1 MSYFRYIDNGDG
13 PTKLFVGGIHGNEG
27 VTSLRFLKNIK
38 EEDLS
43 PGQFYFYNFDK
54 TPYVSTIKKEYYE
67 SEIGQRILNLINYFE
82 PDFYT
87 ELHCYNLKN
96 YDKLTSMG
104 RYKKTGIPP
113 LIKLGNHVLVSSVS
127 PLIRM
132 TYFST
137 ETVCKTLEFP
147 CFEKLTP
154 ELIEEYGFDELKAIE
169 TYEKLLK
176 LILRSP
182 SRKYFETEMMKD
194 YSHQVHLAMKY
205 AKMVFG
211 EDFPPY

>member
-1 MSYFRYIDNGDG
+1 MSFFKYIDNGEG
-13 PTKLFVGGIHGNEG
+13 PTKLFIGGLHGNEG
-27 VTSLRFLKNIK
+27 TTSLKFIK
-38 EEDLS
+38 RIKDENLS
-43 PGQFYFYNFDK
+43 SGQFYFYNFDK
-54 TPYVSTIKKEYYE
+54 TPYISTVDKEYYK
-67 SEIGQRILNLINYFE
+67 SELGQKVLGLIEYLC

-96 YDKLTSMG
+96 YDKLTSME

-147 CFEKLTP
+147 CFEKLNS
-154 ELIEEYGFDELKAIE
+154 EIIEKYNFNKSLAIE
-169 TYEKLLK
+169 TYEELLN
-176 LILRSP
+176 LILSSP
-182 SRKYFETEMMKD
+182 SRDHFEREMLKK
-194 YSHQVHLAMKY
+194 HENQVHIAMRY
-205 AKMVFG
+205 AEKVFG
-211 EDFPPY
+211 KDFPPY

>member
-1 MSYFRYIDNGDG
+1 MSYFRYIDNGKG
-13 PTKLFVGGIHGNEG
+13 PTKLFIGGVHGNEG
-27 VTSLRFLKNIK
+27 LTSLKFIK
-38 EEDLS
+38 RIKDSDLS
-43 PGQFYFYNFDK
+43 SGQFYFYNFDK
-54 TPYVSTIKKEYYE
+54 TPYISTIKKEYYE
-67 SEIGQRILNLINYFE
+67 SELGLKILNLINYFQ

-96 YDKLTSMG
+96 YERLTSME
-104 RYKKTGIPP
+104 RYRKTGIPP

-154 ELIEEYGFDELKAIE
+154 EIVEKYDFNKDLAVK
-169 TYEKLLK
+169 TYEDLLK
-176 LILRSP
+176 LILKSP
-182 SRKYFETEMMKD
+182 SRDYFERQMLID
-194 YSHQVHLAMKY
+194 YADQVALAVEY
-205 AKMVFG
+205 ARKVFG

>member
-1 MSYFRYIDNGDG
+1 M
-13 PTKLFVGGIHGNEG
+13 E
-27 VTSLRFLKNIK
+27 
-38 EEDLS
+38 
-43 PGQFYFYNFDK
+43 
-54 TPYVSTIKKEYYE
+54 
-67 SEIGQRILNLINYFE
+67 LINYHK

-96 YDKLTSMG
+96 YVKLTSME

-147 CFEKLTP
+147 CFEKLNP
-154 ELIEEYGFDELKAIE
+154 QIIDEYGFNKDLAIE
-169 TYEKLLK
+169 TYEELLN
-176 LILRSP
+176 LILSSS
-182 SRKYFETEMMKD
+182 SRKHFENEMLKK
-194 YSHQVHLAMKY
+194 YKSQVYTAMEY
-205 AKMVFG
+205 AQKVFG
-211 EDFPPY
+211 KDFPPY

>member
-13 PTKLFVGGIHGNEG
+13 PTKLFVGGVHGNEG
-27 VTSLRFLKNIK
+27 LTSIRFMKKIK

-43 PGQFYFYNFDK
+43 PGQFYFYNFDR
-54 TPYVSTIKKEYYE
+54 TPYVSTIKKEFYE
-67 SEIGQRILNLINYFE
+67 SGIGLKILDLIEYLQ

-96 YDKLTSMG
+96 YERLTSIE

-113 LIKLGNHVLVSSVS
+113 LIKLGNHILVSSVS

-147 CFEKLTP
+147 CIEKLTP
-154 ELIEEYGFDELKAIE
+154 EIIEKYNFNKELAIE
-169 TYEKLLK
+169 TYEDLLN
-176 LILRSP
+176 LILISP
-182 SRKYFETEMMKD
+182 SRENFEKEMMIHHAD
-194 YSHQVHLAMKY
+194 QVHLAMRY
-205 AKMVFG
+205 AEKVFG
-211 EDFPPY
+211 KDFPPY

>member
-1 MSYFRYIDNGDG
+1 MSYFRYIDNGEG

-27 VTSLRFLKNIK
+27 RTSLKFIK
-38 EEDLS
+38 RIREEDLS
-43 PGQFYFYNFDK
+43 NGQFYFYNFDK

-67 SEIGQRILNLINYFE
+67 SEIGQKILNLIEYFE

-96 YDKLTSMG
+96 YEKLTSME

-113 LIKLGNHVLVSSVS
+113 LIKLGDHILVSSVS

-137 ETVCKTLEFP
+137 DTVCKTLEFP
-147 CFEKLTP
+147 CIEKLDSET
-154 ELIEEYGFDELKAIE
+154 IKKYDFDKQSAIE

-176 LILRSP
+176 LILKSP
-182 SRKYFETEMMKD
+182 SRQYFEIEMMKD
-194 YSHQVHLAMKY
+194 YREQVDLAIKY
-205 AKMVFG
+205 AEKVFG
-211 EDFPPY
+211 KDFPPY

>member
-1 MSYFRYIDNGDG
+1 MSYFRYIDNGEC
-13 PTKLFVGGIHGNEG
+13 PIKLFIGGVHGNEG
-27 VTSLRFLKNIK
+27 VTSLRFIKRIK

-43 PGQFYFYNFDK
+43 SGQFYFYNFDK
-54 TPYVSTIKKEYYE
+54 TPYISTIDKQYYE
-67 SEIGQRILNLINYFE
+67 SEIGQKILDLIEYFN

-87 ELHCYNLKN
+87 ELHCYNLEN
-96 YDKLTSMG
+96 YDRLTSME

-147 CFEKLTP
+147 CLEKLTP
-154 ELIEEYGFDELKAIE
+154 EIIEKYDFNMDLACQ
-169 TYEKLLK
+169 TYENLLK
-176 LILRSP
+176 LILKSP
-182 SRKYFETEMMKD
+182 SRICFETKIMKD
-194 YSHQVHLAMKY
+194 YPNQVHLAMEY
-205 AKMVFG
+205 AEKVFG
-211 EDFPPY
+211 KDFPPY

>member
-1 MSYFRYIDNGDG
+1 MSYFRYIDNGEG
-13 PTKLFVGGIHGNEG
+13 PTKLFIGGLHGNEG
-27 VTSLRFLKNIK
+27 ATSVRFLKRIK

-54 TPYVSTIKKEYYE
+54 TPYISTIKKEFYE
-67 SEIGQRILNLINYFE
+67 SEIGLKILDLIEYLQ

-96 YDKLTSMG
+96 YDKLTSME

-147 CFEKLTP
+147 CIEKVTP
-154 ELIEEYGFDELKAIE
+154 EITEKYNFDKDRAIE
-169 TYEKLLK
+169 TYEGLLK
-176 LILRSP
+176 LILKSP
-182 SRKYFETEMMKD
+182 SREYFENEMMKD
-194 YSHQVHLAMKY
+194 YIDQVHLAMRY
-205 AKMVFG
+205 AEKVFG
-211 EDFPPY
+211 KDFPPY